1 MSTKRNLS
9 LQSCPGKGIVYIIRK
24 TKFSVIRAMRKIPV
38 LYESIQ
44 IRKTG
49 DLYLQSWHPG
59 NITHGVDGAGG
70 ICGGGDADR

>member
-1 MSTKRNLS
+1 
-9 LQSCPGKGIVYIIRK
+9 
-24 TKFSVIRAMRKIPV
+24 MRKIPV

-70 ICGGGDADR
+70 IWGGGDADR